1 MDMSLRINRV
11 LLLRFYGLIT
21 FINLFVI
28 FYSRGPIEGDARN
41 LGNLDPGSDWFGPIP
56 PLIYGGWPISGEN
69 WDLTLS
75 LLQVTF
81 FCLGY
86 FLLLDIKKR
95 YLGYFESFSQ
105 LSIYWVGMLF
115 CSQLW
120 RDATLLAFVILG
132 LGFIKFAIQSKF
144 RLKIVLFIFGLLFII
159 IGACCK
165 YIYSPIIAFLLLIQI
180 RNAITFTKNI
190 IAGFIIIFL
199 FVSTAPF
206 LLNNAIST
214 SLGLHKSF
222 PEQQPI
228 IFDLTSIYCWGS
240 SEQSNK
246 QAIEYLRV
254 AKKVDY
260 PDESICS
267 SLEPTGWDTL
277 RTDRPKWEYSSPL
290 SPLMNDSSVQVMIRN
305 WLKLIMDYPQEY
317 LEIKIIHSTQV
328 LIMANA
334 IGPRS
339 DRSNIFSPGDSVF
352 NKISQFFTWPPRIMD
367 KLRFFSIG
375 FVLLVTLTLLA
386 KTLLARRS
394 TLLQGL
400 REELGFTLI
409 LLCLLFQLIIT
420 TVSFV
425 SSNGRYSF
433 PFTLLA
439 LIFILNIL
447 SDKSS
452 RIRREL

>member
-1 MDMSLRINRV
+1 MDVSLRLNRV
-11 LLLRFYGLIT
+11 ILLRFYGLIT

-28 FYSRGPIEGDARN
+28 FCSRGPIEGDARN

-95 YLGYFESFSQ
+95 YLGYFEYFSQ

-132 LGFIKFAIQSKF
+132 LGLIKFAIQSKF
-144 RLKIVLFIFGLLFII
+144 RLKIMFFIFGLLFII
-159 IGACCK
+159 VGACCK
-165 YIYSPIIAFLLLIQI
+165 YIYSPIIALLLLILMK
-180 RNAITFTKNI
+180 NAITFNKKV
-190 IAGFIIIFL
+190 IAGFILIFL
-199 FVSTAPF
+199 FVSTAPY

-214 SLGLHKSF
+214 SLGLRKSF

-254 AKKVDY
+254 AKKIGF

-290 SPLMNDSSVQVMIRN
+290 SPLMNERSVQVMIRN
-305 WLKLIMDYPQEY
+305 WLKLILNNPQEY
-317 LEIKIIHSTQV
+317 IEVKIIHSTQV
-328 LIMANA
+328 LLMANA
-334 IGPRS
+334 IGPRTN
-339 DRSNIFSPGDSVF
+339 RSSNFFPGDSIF

-367 KLRFFSIG
+367 KLRLFSVG
-375 FVLLVTLTLLA
+375 FVLLVTS
-386 KTLLARRS
+386 TLLARIIFARRS
-394 TLLQGL
+394 SLLQGL
-400 REELGFTLI
+400 REELGLASL
-409 LLCLLFQLIIT
+409 LLCLLSQIIIT
-420 TVSFV
+420 TISFV

-433 PFTLLA
+433 PFTLLI
-439 LIFILNIL
+439 LIFILNVL

-452 RIRREL
+452 RTRHEL